1 MYSLAISAKCF
12 LLGQLITSLDIFP
25 RPTSVGAWRII
36 YPRSRAHTSDETP
49 DGTGCNPAMLLA
61 SYARQVAYALCSRG
75 LVLMLYGLTGRG

>member
-1 MYSLAISAKCF
+1 MYSLAISAKYF
-12 LLGQLITSLDIFP
+12 SLGQLITSLDIFP

-61 SYARQVAYALCSRG
+61 SYARQVAYALCSRIW
-75 LVLMLYGLTGRG
+75 VLMLYGLTGRG